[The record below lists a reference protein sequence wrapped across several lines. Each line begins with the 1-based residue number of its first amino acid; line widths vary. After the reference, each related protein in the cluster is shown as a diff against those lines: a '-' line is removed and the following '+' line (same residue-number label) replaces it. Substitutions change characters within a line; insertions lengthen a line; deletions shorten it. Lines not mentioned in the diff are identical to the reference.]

1 VRLVTITE
9 MARAMFDGVCPNEAW
24 VTPIEGD
31 AYMILYG
38 EGILGPILN
47 PKMVDEI
54 ARICDSRKHTF
65 EEIMV
70 LIRADGPL
78 Q

>member
-1 VRLVTITE
+1 MRLVTQTE
-9 MARAMFDGVCPNEAW
+9 MATAMFNGVHPDEAW
-24 VTPIEGD
+24 VAPIEGGS
-31 AYMILYG
+31 YMILYG
-38 EGILGPILN
+38 EGILGPI
-47 PKMVDEI
+47 PTPTMVDEI

-65 EEIMV
+65 DEIMI